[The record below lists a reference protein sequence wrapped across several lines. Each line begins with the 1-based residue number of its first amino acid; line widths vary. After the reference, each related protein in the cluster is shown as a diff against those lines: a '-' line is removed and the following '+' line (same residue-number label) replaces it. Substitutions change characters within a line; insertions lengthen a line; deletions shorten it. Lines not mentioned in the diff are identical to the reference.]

1 MLCAHAAPTDRP
13 VPARRLPQI
22 YDECRKF
29 TYQTGVRPVVV
40 YGGAPQQQ
48 QVCTGWV
55 RLDAST
61 IDRTLSN

>member
-1 MLCAHAAPTDRP
+1 MARCGACSAPTDDP
-13 VPARRLPQI
+13 VSTRWLPQI

-48 QVCTGWV
+48 QVCTGW
-55 RLDAST
+55 AGQGAKY
-61 IDRTLSN
+61 N